1 MPFARFLL
9 ALGALLIFGSKA
21 KGDEVRVTAY
31 AVFQEP
37 NAGPNQQFIFSS
49 TFLYDLDTNQ
59 LVAGSMST
67 QVTDTFAGTP
77 YTNWLPKPNFHGPTF
92 TYFDPDLDQ
101 VQLLFASPGAPLV
114 FPSIGSYPVTDI
126 ALTCVTFACA
136 DHFGPYVLIPVAG
149 DLSVGAV
156 PEPLTVI
163 LLLCSFLLVATWFV
177 AKARFFRAP
186 PIA

>member
-92 TYFDPDLDQ
+92 TYFDPGGRRPFGGCRAGTSDGNPAPLQLSAGRDLVRCQGQVLSGPSDRLM
-101 VQLLFASPGAPLV
+101 VQLG
-114 FPSIGSYPVTDI
+114 PV
-126 ALTCVTFACA
+126 L
-136 DHFGPYVLIPVAG
+136 
-149 DLSVGAV
+149 
-156 PEPLTVI
+156 
-163 LLLCSFLLVATWFV
+163 
-177 AKARFFRAP
+177 
-186 PIA
+186 

>member
-1 MPFARFLL
+1 MRFARFFL
-9 ALGALLIFGSKA
+9 ALGALLIFGANAKA
-21 KGDEVRVTAY
+21 DEIRVTAY

-37 NAGPNQQFIFSS
+37 NAGSNQRFIFSS
-49 TFLYDLDTNQ
+49 TFHYDLDTNQ

-77 YTNWLPKPNFHGPTF
+77 YTTWVPKPNFHGPTF

-126 ALTCVTFACA
+126 ALTCATFACA
-136 DHFGPYVLIPVAG
+136 DPVAAG
-149 DLSVGAV
+149 
-156 PEPLTVI
+156 VI
-163 LLLCSFLLVATWFV
+163 ASPKPTSICT
-177 AKARFFRAP
+177 
-186 PIA
+186 